1 MEPRQVTAGQ
11 GWQWIVEGFGLFKKS
26 PIIWVV
32 LTFILFII
40 AIALYLIPIMAP
52 LVFYILWPILSTIF
66 LGGLMMGCKAQQ
78 NGEELE
84 IAHLFAGFK
93 KSTNALIALGG
104 VYLVGQIVI
113 REVML
118 IFGGSAIISLMKGGE
133 PDLAAMTA
141 AMSGAML
148 AVLVGLAL
156 YVPLA
161 MALWFAPALA
171 IFNDMQPVPALKSS
185 FNACLKNIIPF
196 LIYGIALLV
205 LSLIASIPL
214 FLGFL
219 VLVPVI
225 VASIYAS
232 YRDIYASA

>member
-1 MEPRQVTAGQ
+1 MEPRQVAAGQ
-11 GWQWIVEGFGLFKKS
+11 GWQWIVEGFDLFKKS

-32 LTFILFII
+32 LFIILFLIT
-40 AIALYLIPIMAP
+40 IALHFIPILGP
-52 LVFYILWPILSTIF
+52 LVFYILSPVF
-66 LGGLMMGCKAQQ
+66 LAGLMIGCKAQQ

-93 KSTNALIALGG
+93 KNTNSLIALGG
-104 VYLVGQIVI
+104 IYLVGQII
-113 REVML
+113 IFGVMF
-118 IFGGSAIISLMKGGE
+118 IFGGGAIFTLMRGGQ

-141 AMSGAML
+141 AISSAML

-156 YVPLA
+156 YIPLA

-171 IFNDMQPVPALKSS
+171 VFNDMQPVPALKSS
-185 FNACLKNIIPF
+185 FDACLKNIIPF
-196 LIYGIALLV
+196 LIYGIALFV

-219 VLVPVI
+219 VLIPVI
-225 VASIYAS
+225 FTSIYTG
-232 YRDIYASA
+232 YKDIYST

>member
-1 MEPRQVTAGQ
+1 MEPRQVAASQ

-32 LTFILFII
+32 LFIILFLIII
-40 AIALYLIPIMAP
+40 ALHFIPILGP
-52 LVFYILWPILSTIF
+52 LVFYILSPVF
-66 LGGLMMGCKAQQ
+66 LAGLMVGCKAQQ
-78 NGEELE
+78 SGEELE
-84 IAHLFAGFK
+84 IVHLFAGFK
-93 KSTNALIALGG
+93 KNTNSLIALGG
-104 VYLVGQIVI
+104 VYLVGQII
-113 REVML
+113 IFGVMF
-118 IFGGSAIISLMKGGE
+118 IFGGGAIFALMRGGQ
-133 PDLAAMTA
+133 PDLAMMTA
-141 AMSGAML
+141 AMSSAML

-156 YVPLA
+156 YIPLA
-161 MALWFAPALA
+161 MALWFAPALV

-196 LIYGIALLV
+196 LIYGIALFV

-225 VASIYAS
+225 FASVYTG
-232 YRDIYASA
+232 YRDIYAGA

>member
-1 MEPRQVTAGQ
+1 MEPRQVAAGQ
-11 GWQWIVEGFGLFKKS
+11 GWQWIVEGFELFKKS

-32 LTFILFII
+32 LFIILFLIT
-40 AIALYLIPIMAP
+40 IALHFIPILGP
-52 LVFYILWPILSTIF
+52 LVFYILSPVF
-66 LGGLMMGCKAQQ
+66 LAGLMIGCKAQQ

-93 KSTNALIALGG
+93 KNTNSLIALGG
-104 VYLVGQIVI
+104 IYLVGQII
-113 REVML
+113 IFGVMF
-118 IFGGSAIISLMKGGE
+118 IFGGGAIFTLMRGGQ

-141 AMSGAML
+141 AISSAML

-156 YVPLA
+156 YIPLA

-171 IFNDMQPVPALKSS
+171 VFNDMQPVPALKSS
-185 FNACLKNIIPF
+185 FDACLKNIIPF
-196 LIYGIALLV
+196 LIYGIALFV

-219 VLVPVI
+219 VLIPVI
-225 VASIYAS
+225 FTSIYTG
-232 YRDIYASA
+232 YKDIYST

>member
-1 MEPRQVTAGQ
+1 MEPRQVAAGQ

-32 LTFILFII
+32 LFIILFLF
-40 AIALYLIPIMAP
+40 AIALNFIPILGP
-52 LVFYILWPILSTIF
+52 LVVYILSPVF
-66 LGGLMMGCKAQQ
+66 LGGLMLGCKAQE

-93 KSTNALIALGG
+93 KNTNSLIALGG
-104 VYLVGQIVI
+104 VNLIGQII
-113 REVML
+113 
-118 IFGGSAIISLMKGGE
+118 IFGVMFMLGGGAIFSLMRGGQ

-148 AVLVGLAL
+148 AVLVALAL
-156 YVPLA
+156 YVPLV

-171 IFNDMQPVPALKSS
+171 VFNDMQPVPALKSS
-185 FNACLKNIIPF
+185 FDACLKNIIPF
-196 LIYGIALLV
+196 LIYGIALFV
-205 LSLIASIPL
+205 LSIIASIPL

-219 VLVPVI
+219 VLLPVI
-225 VASIYAS
+225 FASIYTG
-232 YRDIYASA
+232 YKDIYHA

>member
-1 MEPRQVTAGQ
+1 MEPRQVAAGQ
-11 GWQWIVEGFGLFKKS
+11 GWQWIVEGFDLFKKS

-32 LTFILFII
+32 LFIILFLIT
-40 AIALYLIPIMAP
+40 IALHFIPILGP
-52 LVFYILWPILSTIF
+52 LVFYILSPVF
-66 LGGLMMGCKAQQ
+66 LAGLMIGCKAQQ

-93 KSTNALIALGG
+93 KNTNSLIALGG
-104 VYLVGQIVI
+104 VYLVGQII
-113 REVML
+113 IFGVMF
-118 IFGGSAIISLMKGGE
+118 IFGGGAIFSLMRGGQ

-141 AMSGAML
+141 AMSSAML

-156 YVPLA
+156 YIPLA

-185 FNACLKNIIPF
+185 FNACLKNVIPF
-196 LIYGIALLV
+196 LIYGIALFV
-205 LSLIASIPL
+205 LTLIASIPL

-219 VLVPVI
+219 VLIPVI
-225 VASIYAS
+225 FTSIYTG
-232 YRDIYASA
+232 YKDIYHA

>member
-1 MEPRQVTAGQ
+1 MEPRQVAAGQ
-11 GWQWIVEGFGLFKKS
+11 GWQWIVEGFELFKKS

-32 LTFILFII
+32 LFIILFLIT
-40 AIALYLIPIMAP
+40 IALHFIPILGP
-52 LVFYILWPILSTIF
+52 LVFYILSPVF
-66 LGGLMMGCKAQQ
+66 LAGLMIGCKAQQ

-93 KSTNALIALGG
+93 KNTNSLIALGG
-104 VYLVGQIVI
+104 IYLVGQII
-113 REVML
+113 IFGVMF
-118 IFGGSAIISLMKGGE
+118 IFGGGAIFTLMRGGQ

-141 AMSGAML
+141 AISSAML

-156 YVPLA
+156 YIPLA

-171 IFNDMQPVPALKSS
+171 VFNDMQPVPALKSS
-185 FNACLKNIIPF
+185 FDACMKNIVPF
-196 LIYGIALLV
+196 LIYGIALFV

-219 VLVPVI
+219 ILIPVI
-225 VASIYAS
+225 FTSIYTG
-232 YRDIYASA
+232 YKDIYSA

>member
-1 MEPRQVTAGQ
+1 MEPRQVATGQ

-26 PIIWVV
+26 PVIWVV
-32 LTFILFII
+32 LVIILFLI
-40 AIALYLIPIMAP
+40 AIVLHFIPILGP
-52 LVFYILWPILSTIF
+52 LVLYILSPVF
-66 LGGLMMGCKAQQ
+66 FGGLMMGCKAQQ

-84 IAHLFAGFK
+84 IMHLFAGFK
-93 KSTNALIALGG
+93 KNTNALITLGG
-104 VYLVGQIVI
+104 IYLVGQII
-113 REVML
+113 ILAVMFIL
-118 IFGGSAIISLMKGGE
+118 GGSAIISLMKGGE
-133 PDLAAMTA
+133 TDLAAMTA
-141 AMSGAML
+141 ALSGAML

-185 FNACLKNIIPF
+185 FNACLKNIVPF
-196 LIYGIALLV
+196 LIYGIAIFV
-205 LSLIASIPL
+205 LALIASIPL

-225 VASIYAS
+225 FASVYIS
-232 YRDIYASA
+232 YRDIYTGA

>member
-1 MEPRQVTAGQ
+1 MEPRQVAAGQ

-32 LTFILFII
+32 LFIILFLF
-40 AIALYLIPIMAP
+40 AIALNFIPILGP
-52 LVFYILWPILSTIF
+52 LVVYILSPVF
-66 LGGLMMGCKAQQ
+66 LGGLMLGCKAQE

-93 KSTNALIALGG
+93 KNTNSLIALGG
-104 VYLVGQIVI
+104 VNLIGQII
-113 REVML
+113 
-118 IFGGSAIISLMKGGE
+118 IFGVMFMLGGGAIFSLMRGGQ

-148 AVLVGLAL
+148 AVLVALAL
-156 YVPLA
+156 YIPLV

-171 IFNDMQPVPALKSS
+171 VFNDMQPVPALKSS
-185 FNACLKNIIPF
+185 FDACLKNIIPF
-196 LIYGIALLV
+196 LIYGIALFV
-205 LSLIASIPL
+205 LSIIASIPL

-219 VLVPVI
+219 VLLPVI
-225 VASIYAS
+225 FASIYTG
-232 YRDIYASA
+232 YKDIYHA

>member
-1 MEPRQVTAGQ
+1 MEPRQVAAGQ
-11 GWQWIVEGFGLFKKS
+11 GWQWIVEGFELFKKS

-32 LTFILFII
+32 LFIILFLIT
-40 AIALYLIPIMAP
+40 IALHFIPILGP
-52 LVFYILWPILSTIF
+52 LVFYILSPVF
-66 LGGLMMGCKAQQ
+66 LAGLMIGCKAQQ

-93 KSTNALIALGG
+93 KNTNSLIALGG
-104 VYLVGQIVI
+104 IYLVGQII
-113 REVML
+113 IFGVMY
-118 IFGGSAIISLMKGGE
+118 IFGGGAIFTLMRGGQ

-141 AMSGAML
+141 AISSAML

-156 YVPLA
+156 YIPLA

-171 IFNDMQPVPALKSS
+171 VFNDMQPVPALKSS
-185 FNACLKNIIPF
+185 FDACLKNIIPF
-196 LIYGIALLV
+196 LIYGIALFV

-219 VLVPVI
+219 VLIPVI
-225 VASIYAS
+225 FTSIYTG
-232 YRDIYASA
+232 YKDIYPA

>member
-1 MEPRQVTAGQ
+1 MEPRQVVAGQ
-11 GWQWIVEGFGLFKKS
+11 GWQWIVQGFELFKKS

-32 LTFILFII
+32 LTIILFMI
-40 AIALYLIPIMAP
+40 AIGLHYIPILGP
-52 LVFYILWPILSTIF
+52 LVLYILSPVF
-66 LGGLMMGCKAQQ
+66 LGGLMIGCKAQE

-104 VYLVGQIVI
+104 VYLVGQII
-113 REVML
+113 ILGVMFAL
-118 IFGGSAIISLMKGGE
+118 GGGAMFSLMRGGQ
-133 PDLAAMTA
+133 PDIAAMTA
-141 AMSGAML
+141 AMSGALL

-171 IFNDMQPVPALKSS
+171 IFNGMQPIPAMKSS
-185 FNACLKNIIPF
+185 FDACLKNIVPF
-196 LIYGIALLV
+196 LIYGIALFV
-205 LSLIASIPL
+205 LSVVASIPL

-219 VLVPVI
+219 VLLPVI
-225 VASIYAS
+225 FASIYTG
-232 YRDIYASA
+232 YRDIYAST

>member
-1 MEPRQVTAGQ
+1 MEPRQVAAGQ
-11 GWQWIVEGFGLFKKS
+11 GWQWIVEGFELFKKS

-32 LTFILFII
+32 LFIILFLIT
-40 AIALYLIPIMAP
+40 IALHFIPILGP
-52 LVFYILWPILSTIF
+52 LVFYILSPVF
-66 LGGLMMGCKAQQ
+66 LAGLMIGCKAQQ

-93 KSTNALIALGG
+93 KNTNSLIALGG
-104 VYLVGQIVI
+104 IYLVGQII
-113 REVML
+113 IFGVMF
-118 IFGGSAIISLMKGGE
+118 IFGGGAIFTLMRGGQ

-141 AMSGAML
+141 AISSAML

-156 YVPLA
+156 YIPLA

-171 IFNDMQPVPALKSS
+171 VFNDMQPVPALKSS
-185 FNACLKNIIPF
+185 FDACLKNIIPF
-196 LIYGIALLV
+196 LIYGIALFV

-219 VLVPVI
+219 VLIPVI
-225 VASIYAS
+225 FTSIYTG
-232 YRDIYASA
+232 YKDIYSA